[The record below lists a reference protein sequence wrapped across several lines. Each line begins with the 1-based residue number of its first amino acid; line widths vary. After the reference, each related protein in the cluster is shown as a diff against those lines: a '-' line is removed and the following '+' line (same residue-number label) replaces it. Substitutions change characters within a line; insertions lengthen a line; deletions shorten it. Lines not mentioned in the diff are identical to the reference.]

1 MQLASDFED
10 FITWGLLVLY
20 QVCLRCL
27 GSQIEVFFYQ
37 VVEKGWKCSLYLSLS
52 LEILRCM
59 TKLFQ
64 QTATLTDLIRM
75 SLKQQR
81 VD

>member
-27 GSQIEVFFYQ
+27 GSHIEVNSSCLFLPSGR
-37 VVEKGWKCSLYLSLS
+37 ERLKMLSLS
-52 LEILRCM
+52 LSIYINYEVH
-59 TKLFQ
+59 
-64 QTATLTDLIRM
+64 D
-75 SLKQQR
+75 
-81 VD
+81 